1 MLTQCHYGFGG
12 LWPANQT
19 LTPLRYNKGSLPS
32 YWWKQAN
39 MAKGANGE
47 APIIII
53 RKIKKIAGGHHGG
66 AWKVAYA
73 DFVTAMMAFF
83 LMLWLLSSTTK
94 EQKEGIAEYFSV
106 AMSNSGTGGG
116 EGMMGGTS
124 VSKEKSIADGAPSV
138 TMALAPPTPPPSDTE
153 AETEATPAAGT
164 VSAELSPQ
172 QDAIAAVGVGEATSG
187 EGGASKVMTNA
198 AGQRTTATPTEEALN
213 AAIAQREMKI
223 FEKAEKELKQ
233 AISDIPELAQLS
245 GQLIIDHTPEG
256 MRIQLVDEADRPMF
270 KDGTS
275 EPYARTRAI
284 FKEIAKVINKLPNRI
299 AISGHT
305 DANAYQRED
314 GYGNWELS
322 MDRAML
328 SRRMLQQTGVPDTRF
343 FEVTG
348 KASTEPLFPDDP
360 YISGNRRISI
370 TMMREVSALAP
381 NALDT
386 N

>member
-1 MLTQCHYGFGG
+1 
-12 LWPANQT
+12 
-19 LTPLRYNKGSLPS
+19 
-32 YWWKQAN
+32 
-39 MAKGANGE
+39 MAQGKNGE

-53 RKIKKIAGGHHGG
+53 KKIKKIAGGHHGG

-83 LMLWLLSSTTK
+83 LMLWLLSSTSK
-94 EQKEGIAEYFSV
+94 EQNEGIAQYFSV
-106 AMSNSGTGGG
+106 TMSSSGTGGG
-116 EGMMGGTS
+116 DGMMGGNS
-124 VSKEKSIADGAPSV
+124 PSQEHSISNGSPSV
-138 TMALAPPTPPPSDTE
+138 TLALAPPTPPATSETE
-153 AETEATPAAGT
+153 AENEVAPAAQT
-164 VSAELSPQ
+164 MAAESSAQP
-172 QDAIAAVGVGEATSG
+172 DAVAAVGDNETTVGQ
-187 EGGASKVMTNA
+187 GGANEVITSLT
-198 AGQRTTATPTEEALN
+198 GQRSAATPTDEAVN
-213 AAIAQREMKI
+213 AVIAKREMKI

-270 KDGTS
+270 KEGTS
-275 EPYARTRAI
+275 DPYARTSAI
-284 FKEIAKVINKLPNRI
+284 FREIAKVINKLPNRI

-305 DANAYQRED
+305 DASAYQRED

-328 SRRMLQQTGVPDTRF
+328 SRRMLQQAGVADARF
-343 FEVTG
+343 YEVTG
-348 KASTEPLFPDDP
+348 KAGTEPLFPDDP

-381 NALDT
+381 NALGA

>member
-1 MLTQCHYGFGG
+1 
-12 LWPANQT
+12 
-19 LTPLRYNKGSLPS
+19 
-32 YWWKQAN
+32 

-53 RKIKKIAGGHHGG
+53 KKIKKIEGGHHGG

-94 EQKEGIAEYFSV
+94 EQKEGLAEYFTTAQSSS
-106 AMSNSGTGGG
+106 ATGGG
-116 EGMMGGTS
+116 EGLLSGKS
-124 VSKEKSIADGAPSV
+124 VNDEKSISDGSPSV
-138 TMALAPPTPPPSDTE
+138 TLSMTPPTPPPTSESD
-153 AETEATPAAGT
+153 AENTGAP
-164 VSAELSPQ
+164 VSAELTNAD
-172 QDAIAAVGVGEATSG
+172 DAVAAVGVGDKNSG
-187 EGGASKVMTNA
+187 AGGAHEVITNLDA
-198 AGQRTTATPTEEALN
+198 KRVTASPTEDAVN
-213 AAIAQREMKI
+213 KAIDDREKKV
-223 FEKAEKELKQ
+223 FERAEKELKQ
-233 AISDIPELAQLS
+233 AITDIPELAQLS

-270 KDGTS
+270 KEGSS
-275 EPYARTRAI
+275 EPYARTKAI
-284 FKEIAKVINKLPNRI
+284 FKEIAKVIKKLPNRI

-305 DANAYQRED
+305 DATAFQRAD

-328 SRRMLQQTGVPDTRF
+328 SRRMLQQAGVPDTRF
-343 FEVTG
+343 SEVTG

-370 TMMREVSALAP
+370 TMMREEPVLAP
-381 NALDT
+381 KALRVD
-386 N
+386 

>member
-1 MLTQCHYGFGG
+1 ME
-12 LWPANQT
+12 
-19 LTPLRYNKGSLPS
+19 
-32 YWWKQAN
+32 QAD
-39 MAKGANGE
+39 MAQGKNGE
-47 APIIII
+47 APNIIIK
-53 RKIKKIAGGHHGG
+53 KIKKIEAGHHGG

-83 LMLWLLSSTTK
+83 LMLWLLSTTSK
-94 EQKEGIAEYFSV
+94 EQKEGLAEYFSLAQV
-106 AMSNSGTGGG
+106 STATGGG
-116 EGMMGGTS
+116 DGMLSGKSLNSDRS
-124 VSKEKSIADGAPSV
+124 VADGAPSI
-138 TMALAPPTPPPSDTE
+138 TLSLAPPAPPPSSE
-153 AETEATPAAGT
+153 AETENETSSAGST
-164 VSAELSPQ
+164 VSAEVTS
-172 QDAIAAVGVGEATSG
+172 AENAVAAVSLAENTKGA
-187 EGGASKVMTNA
+187 GGAHEVISNMDA
-198 AGQRTTATPTEEALN
+198 QRTTATPTEDAVN
-213 AAIAQREMKI
+213 KVIAEREKKV

-270 KDGTS
+270 KEGTPD
-275 EPYARTRAI
+275 PYARTRAI

-305 DANAYQRED
+305 DASALQRAD
-314 GYGNWELS
+314 GYSNWELS
-322 MDRAML
+322 MDRAMI
-328 SRRMLQQTGVPDTRF
+328 SRRLLQQAGVPDTRF

-370 TMMREVSALAP
+370 TMMREMSALAP
-381 NALDT
+381 NALGA